1 MSSKVPLI
9 FLFFSHF
16 VKQTFLF
23 SYFLNPEFPLFLHG
37 APLRALRCMRES
49 FATKYYARLA
59 NTCTFAKWL
68 LFLTLLLDRRDI
80 LTKNEVHL
88 N

>member
-1 MSSKVPLI
+1 MSTKVLII

-16 VKQTFLF
+16 LIQTFLF

-37 APLRALRCMRES
+37 APLCALRCMRES

-59 NTCTFAKWL
+59 NNCTFAKWL
-68 LFLTLLLDRRDI
+68 MFLTLLLDCSDI